1 MKVVRNKN
9 FIEEE
14 YPMAQ
19 NNHTPFLKKMLIE
32 FMAEPD
38 PLYAMLEWLTNEL
51 MKLEAENKVGAHK
64 GEHCPTR
71 TTHFSGTRV
80 RRFDTRLGT
89 IYLLVPKLRKGGYI
103 PFFVTERKRSEQALL
118 QVVQEAFINGVS
130 TRKMERLAQSLGI
143 ESFSASQVS
152 EITKDLNEQVE
163 WFRTRPLEKE
173 YPVIWVDALYEK
185 VRCERHIISMAVAVV
200 QGLTNEGNREILA
213 VEPMYAESEDTY
225 THLFEQLKSRG
236 VETVW
241 LCISDAHT
249 GLKNAIQKCFLGS
262 SWQRCKVHFMRNI
275 LVHIPHKEKESFA
288 AKLKQ
293 IWYQPDQECAKQYAL
308 LVIQEYR
315 DRFPQAIALL
325 EEGLEDSLQFLAF
338 PHLDQRKISS
348 TNSLERI
355 HKEIRRRTRV
365 VGIFPTTDSYLR
377 LVTSYLIEYTE
388 DWMSSKKYISSEAI
402 TKQQVELL
410 KIA

>member
-1 MKVVRNKN
+1 
-9 FIEEE
+9 
-14 YPMAQ
+14 MAQ
-19 NNHTPFLKKMLIE
+19 NNHTPFLKKMLLA
-32 FMAEPD
+32 FMTEPD

-143 ESFSASQVS
+143 ESLSAGQVS
-152 EITKDLNEQVE
+152 EITKDLNDQVE

-185 VRCERHIISMAVAVV
+185 VRCERHVISMAIAVV
-200 QGLTNEGNREILA
+200 QGLTSEGNREILA

-225 THLFEQLKSRG
+225 THLFEQLKRRG

-241 LCISDAHT
+241 LCISDAHA

-293 IWYQPDQECAKQYAL
+293 IWYQPDQESAKRVAL
-308 LVIQEYR
+308 LVIQEYQ

-402 TKQQVELL
+402 TEQQAELL

>member
-1 MKVVRNKN
+1 
-9 FIEEE
+9 
-14 YPMAQ
+14 MAQ
-19 NNHTPFLKKMLIE
+19 NNHTPFLKKMLIG
-32 FMAEPD
+32 FMTEPD

-143 ESFSASQVS
+143 ESLSASQVS

-185 VRCERHIISMAVAVV
+185 VRCERHIISMAIAVV
-200 QGLTNEGNREILA
+200 QGLTSEGNREILA

-225 THLFEQLKSRG
+225 THLFEQLKRRG

>member
-1 MKVVRNKN
+1 M
-9 FIEEE
+9 
-14 YPMAQ
+14 
-19 NNHTPFLKKMLIE
+19 T
-32 FMAEPD
+32 EPD

-143 ESFSASQVS
+143 ESLSAGQVS

-185 VRCERHIISMAVAVV
+185 VRCERHIISMAIAVV
-200 QGLTNEGNREILA
+200 QGLTSEGNREILA
-213 VEPMYAESEDTY
+213 VEPMFAESEDTY
-225 THLFEQLKSRG
+225 THLFEQLKRRG

-348 TNSLERI
+348 TNSLERV

-388 DWMSSKKYISSEAI
+388 DWVSSKKYISSEAI

>member
-1 MKVVRNKN
+1 
-9 FIEEE
+9 
-14 YPMAQ
+14 MAQ
-19 NNHTPFLKKMLIE
+19 NNHTPFLKKMLIG
-32 FMAEPD
+32 FMTEPD

-143 ESFSASQVS
+143 ESLSAGQVS

-185 VRCERHIISMAVAVV
+185 VRCERHIISMAIAVV
-200 QGLTNEGNREILA
+200 QGLTSEGNREILA

-225 THLFEQLKSRG
+225 THLFEQLKRRG

-388 DWMSSKKYISSEAI
+388 DWVSSKKYISSEAI

>member
-1 MKVVRNKN
+1 
-9 FIEEE
+9 
-14 YPMAQ
+14 MAQ
-19 NNHTPFLKKMLIE
+19 NNHTPFLKKMLIG
-32 FMAEPD
+32 FMTEPD

>member
-1 MKVVRNKN
+1 
-9 FIEEE
+9 
-14 YPMAQ
+14 MAQ

-185 VRCERHIISMAVAVV
+185 VRCERHVISMAVAVV

-402 TKQQVELL
+402 TEQQAELL

>member
-1 MKVVRNKN
+1 
-9 FIEEE
+9 
-14 YPMAQ
+14 MAQ
-19 NNHTPFLKKMLIE
+19 NNHTPFLKKMLLA
-32 FMAEPD
+32 FMTEPD

-143 ESFSASQVS
+143 ESLSAGQVS
-152 EITKDLNEQVE
+152 EITKDLNDQVE

-185 VRCERHIISMAVAVV
+185 VRCERHVISMAIAVV
-200 QGLTNEGNREILA
+200 QGLTSEGNREILA

-225 THLFEQLKSRG
+225 THLFEQLKRRG

-402 TKQQVELL
+402 TEQQAELL

>member
-1 MKVVRNKN
+1 
-9 FIEEE
+9 
-14 YPMAQ
+14 MAQ
-19 NNHTPFLKKMLIE
+19 NNHTPFLKKMLLA
-32 FMAEPD
+32 FMTEPD

-143 ESFSASQVS
+143 ESLSAGQVS
-152 EITKDLNEQVE
+152 EITKDLNDQVE

-185 VRCERHIISMAVAVV
+185 VRCERHVISMAIAVV
-200 QGLTNEGNREILA
+200 QGLTSEGNREILA

-225 THLFEQLKSRG
+225 THLFEQLKRRG

-241 LCISDAHT
+241 LCISDAHA
-249 GLKNAIQKCFLGS
+249 GLKNAIQKCYLGS

-293 IWYQPDQECAKQYAL
+293 IWYQPDQESAKRVAL
-308 LVIQEYR
+308 LVIQEYQ

-377 LVTSYLIEYTE
+377 LVASYLIEYTE
-388 DWMSSKKYISSEAI
+388 DWMSSKKYISPEAI

>member
-1 MKVVRNKN
+1 
-9 FIEEE
+9 
-14 YPMAQ
+14 MAQ
-19 NNHTPFLKKMLIE
+19 NNHTPFLKKMLLA
-32 FMAEPD
+32 FMTEPD

-143 ESFSASQVS
+143 ESLSAGQVS
-152 EITKDLNEQVE
+152 EITKDLNDQVE

-185 VRCERHIISMAVAVV
+185 VRCERHVISMAIAVV
-200 QGLTNEGNREILA
+200 QGLTSEGNREILA

-225 THLFEQLKSRG
+225 THLFEQLKRRG

-402 TKQQVELL
+402 TKQQAELL

>member
-1 MKVVRNKN
+1 
-9 FIEEE
+9 
-14 YPMAQ
+14 MAHK
-19 NNHTPFLKKMLIE
+19 NHTPFLKKMLLE
-32 FMAEPD
+32 FMTEPD

-51 MKLEAENKVGAHK
+51 MKLEAENKVGAQK

-118 QVVQEAFINGVS
+118 EVVQEAFINGVS

-143 ESFSASQVS
+143 ESLSASQVS
-152 EITKDLNEQVE
+152 EITKDLNNQVE

-185 VRCERHIISMAVAVV
+185 VRCERHIISMAIAVV
-200 QGLTNEGNREILA
+200 QGLTSEGNREILA
-213 VEPMYAESEDTY
+213 VEPMFAESEDTY
-225 THLFEQLKSRG
+225 THLFEQLKRRG

-348 TNSLERI
+348 TNSLERV

-388 DWMSSKKYISSEAI
+388 DWVSSKKYISSEAI

>member
-1 MKVVRNKN
+1 
-9 FIEEE
+9 
-14 YPMAQ
+14 MAHK
-19 NNHTPFLKKMLIE
+19 NHTPFLKKMLLE
-32 FMAEPD
+32 FMTEPD

-51 MKLEAENKVGAHK
+51 MKLEAENKVGAQK

-118 QVVQEAFINGVS
+118 EVVQEAFINGVS

-143 ESFSASQVS
+143 ESLSASQVS
-152 EITKDLNEQVE
+152 EITKDLNNQVE

-173 YPVIWVDALYEK
+173 YPVIWIDALYEK
-185 VRCERHIISMAVAVV
+185 VRCEKHVISMAIAVV
-200 QGLTNEGNREILA
+200 QGITKEGNREILA
-213 VEPMYAESEDTY
+213 VEPMFAESEDTY
-225 THLFEQLKSRG
+225 THLFEQLKRRG
-236 VETVW
+236 VEKVW
-241 LCISDAHT
+241 LCVSDAHS

-293 IWYQPDQECAKQYAL
+293 IWYQPDQESAKRVAL
-308 LVIQEYR
+308 LVIQEYQ

-338 PHLDQRKISS
+338 PHLDQRKTSS
-348 TNSLERI
+348 TNSLERV

-388 DWMSSKKYISSEAI
+388 DWVSSKKYISSEAI

>member
-1 MKVVRNKN
+1 
-9 FIEEE
+9 
-14 YPMAQ
+14 MAQ
-19 NNHTPFLKKMLIE
+19 NNHTPFLKKMLLA
-32 FMAEPD
+32 FMTEPD

-143 ESFSASQVS
+143 ESLSAGQVS

-185 VRCERHIISMAVAVV
+185 VRCERHVISMAVAVV

-225 THLFEQLKSRG
+225 THLFEQLKRRG

-241 LCISDAHT
+241 LCISDAHA

-402 TKQQVELL
+402 TEQRAKLPNM
-410 KIA
+410 A

>member
-1 MKVVRNKN
+1 
-9 FIEEE
+9 
-14 YPMAQ
+14 MAQ
-19 NNHTPFLKKMLIE
+19 NNHTPFLKKMLLA
-32 FMAEPD
+32 FMTEPD

-143 ESFSASQVS
+143 ESLSAGQVS
-152 EITKDLNEQVE
+152 EITKDLNDQVE

-185 VRCERHIISMAVAVV
+185 VRCERHVISMAIAVV
-200 QGLTNEGNREILA
+200 QGLTSEGNREILA

-225 THLFEQLKSRG
+225 THLFEQLKRRG

-241 LCISDAHT
+241 LCISDAHA

-293 IWYQPDQECAKQYAL
+293 IWYQPDQESAKRVAL
-308 LVIQEYR
+308 LVIQEYQ

-402 TKQQVELL
+402 TEQQVELL

>member
-1 MKVVRNKN
+1 
-9 FIEEE
+9 
-14 YPMAQ
+14 MAQ
-19 NNHTPFLKKMLIE
+19 NNHTPFLKKMLIG
-32 FMAEPD
+32 FMTEPD

-185 VRCERHIISMAVAVV
+185 VRCERHVISMAIAVV
-200 QGLTNEGNREILA
+200 QGLTSEGNREILA

-225 THLFEQLKSRG
+225 THLFEQLKRRG
-236 VETVW
+236 VEKVW
-241 LCISDAHT
+241 LCVSDAHS

-402 TKQQVELL
+402 TEQQAELL

>member
-1 MKVVRNKN
+1 
-9 FIEEE
+9 
-14 YPMAQ
+14 MAQ
-19 NNHTPFLKKMLIE
+19 NNHTPFLKKMLIG
-32 FMAEPD
+32 FMTEPD

-143 ESFSASQVS
+143 ESLSAGQVS

-185 VRCERHIISMAVAVV
+185 VRCERHIISMAIAVV
-200 QGLTNEGNREILA
+200 QGLTSEGNREILA

-225 THLFEQLKSRG
+225 THLFEQLKRRG

-402 TKQQVELL
+402 TKQQAELL

>member
-19 NNHTPFLKKMLIE
+19 NNHTPFLKKMLIG
-32 FMAEPD
+32 FMTEPD

-143 ESFSASQVS
+143 ESLSAGQVS

-402 TKQQVELL
+402 TEQQAELL